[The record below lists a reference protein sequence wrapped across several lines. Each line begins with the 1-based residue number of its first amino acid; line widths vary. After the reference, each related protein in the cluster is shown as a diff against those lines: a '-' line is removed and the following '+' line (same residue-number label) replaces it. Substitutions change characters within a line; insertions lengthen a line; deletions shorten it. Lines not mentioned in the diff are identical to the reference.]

1 MSENFYIWNDLETGG
16 LKPKTADILTGYF
29 AVFDE
34 NGKFVEDLALKLKPD
49 DRLPMAD
56 AGALKVNKIDLKAH
70 LEDPETITYSEAR
83 KKLLALIKKYL
94 KKNGRYSN
102 IILAGYN
109 VRFDL
114 RFINEYLISEDDWEE
129 LVHYKVHDVMD
140 GVDFLK
146 RNGWLPSDIGKLT
159 KCAEYFEVAQGIA
172 HTAKDDIFMT
182 IAVDGK
188 IKELMDSKKNG
199 GQQVDL
205 ISQLEAE

>member
-1 MSENFYIWNDLETGG
+1 MSENFYLWNDCETGG
-16 LKPKTADILTGYF
+16 LKRKNADILTAYF
-29 AVFDE
+29 AIFDDS
-34 NGKFVEDLALKLKPD
+34 GKFVEDLALKLKPD

-56 AGALKVNKIDLKAH
+56 AGALKVNKIDIKAH
-70 LEDPETITYSEAR
+70 LEDPETITYSEGR

-114 RFINEYLISEDDWEE
+114 GFINEYLIPEDEWEE
-129 LVHYKVHDVMD
+129 LVHYKIHDVMD

-146 RNGWLPSDIGKLT
+146 RNGWLPADIGKLE
-159 KCAEYFEVAQGIA
+159 KCAEYFEVAKGIA

-199 GQQVDL
+199 GQAVDL
-205 ISQLEAE
+205 ITLLEAE